1 MQTQKIH
8 PLSKPLTVFLL
19 AAVSCMLWGSAS
31 PVIKIGYQL
40 FGIAEGETWRIILFA
55 GMRFSLA
62 GALVILFSCLLAR
75 RWMVPRRQ
83 SWGNIVKLGLA
94 QTVVQYMLFYIGVA
108 NASGVHSAIL
118 SGAGSLWA
126 ILLSCF
132 LFRQERMTL
141 PKLAGCLL
149 SFGGIVLMN
158 LDGAGG
164 GVSFR
169 GEGFL
174 LIAGL
179 SSGLASGL
187 CKNYSQTEDPVILT
201 GWQFLLGGLFMCLCA
216 LLCGARL
223 AIPGWAALGVLIYLS
238 FLSAVAY
245 SLWTLLLRCN
255 DVSTVS
261 VYGFITPLFGVF
273 LSALL
278 LGEFSQA
285 LSPAVLVALVMVS
298 SGIVIVNRTGFST
311 KIHK

>member
-1 MQTQKIH
+1 MQTTKLH

-19 AAVSCMLWGSAS
+19 AAISCMLWGSAS
-31 PVIKIGYQL
+31 SVIKIGYQL
-40 FGIAEGETWRIILFA
+40 LGIAEGETWRMILFA
-55 GMRFSLA
+55 DMRFSLA
-62 GALVILFSCLLAR
+62 GALVILFSSLLAR
-75 RWMVPRRQ
+75 RLMVPGQR
-83 SWGNIVKLGLA
+83 SWGNVVRLGLA
-94 QTVVQYMLFYIGVA
+94 QTVVQYMLFYVGVA
-108 NASGVHSAIL
+108 HASGVHSAIL

-158 LDGAGG
+158 LNGAGG
-164 GVSFR
+164 SVSLQ

-179 SSGLASGL
+179 SSGVASGL

-216 LLCGARL
+216 LLAGAQL
-223 AIPGWAALGVLIYLS
+223 SISSCAALGILVYLG

-278 LGEFSQA
+278 LGELRQA
-285 LSPAVLVALVMVS
+285 LRPDLLATLAMVS
-298 SGIVIVNRTGFST
+298 GGIVAVNRSGNST